1 MKDICFSISYLT
13 ILITLWILRLLSSSN
28 SNFHQEVRTID
39 RASTTNRHLRP
50 LPPKHRLPRTSST
63 RPSFSPSRG
72 EGGQGF
78 PQFTHQSSANSVRLA
93 GPPLH
98 LLAGQGGIHPPE
110 GQLMLVVRFLSPC
123 LHPRSPGHFPCGT
136 VLLPSHLEISLSCYR
151 MPRANSLLS
160 HIVSS
165 TP

>member
-78 PQFTHQSSANSVRLA
+78 PQFTHQSSANSHRLA
-93 GPPLH
+93 GPSLH
-98 LLAGQGGIHPPE
+98 LLAGQGENSSSGGAAHARGP
-110 GQLMLVVRFLSPC
+110 V
-123 LHPRSPGHFPCGT
+123 
-136 VLLPSHLEISLSCYR
+136 SLSVPSSQK
-151 MPRANSLLS
+151 PRALPLRNCPPPKPS
-160 HIVSS
+160 
-165 TP
+165 